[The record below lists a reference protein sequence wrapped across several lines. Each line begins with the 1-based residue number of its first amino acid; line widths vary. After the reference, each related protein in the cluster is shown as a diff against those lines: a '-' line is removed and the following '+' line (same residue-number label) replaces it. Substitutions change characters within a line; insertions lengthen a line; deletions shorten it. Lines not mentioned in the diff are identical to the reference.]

1 MKIYSQTLELT
12 SPTSQRFWVAP
23 FSDYKLGIKVTLR
36 GETAPGSF
44 KVYQDG
50 AELTADD
57 DLTGGFT
64 TYALN
69 SGNAS
74 STFKVEYSN
83 EDEVLIQ
90 TFAIQGIVTD
100 STVFEVGGEGG
111 SMPEGNF
118 VKSVNGEY
126 PVNSN
131 VDVAKL
137 KTEDGWITGDGINSE
152 FEQVQTALGNKADL
166 TAIVPV
172 APSTAA
178 ADGALAGAKSTAEFV
193 NSSIA
198 TNTAYFKGT
207 FTSADDFPKDATNN
221 DYLFFD
227 TIDDDGNRIFK
238 RYKYVEEGE
247 GTDGW
252 QYEYTLNNSSFTAA
266 QWASVNSG
274 ITTGDVEDM
283 ARKSELDTNT
293 MILAGEYEDGEAFS
307 FTVYVKA

>member
-1 MKIYSQTLELT
+1 
-12 SPTSQRFWVAP
+12 
-23 FSDYKLGIKVTLR
+23 
-36 GETAPGSF
+36 
-44 KVYQDG
+44 
-50 AELTADD
+50 
-57 DLTGGFT
+57 
-64 TYALN
+64 
-69 SGNAS
+69 
-74 STFKVEYSN
+74 
-83 EDEVLIQ
+83 
-90 TFAIQGIVTD
+90 
-100 STVFEVGGEGG
+100 
-111 SMPEGNF
+111 MPEGNF

-152 FEQVQTALGNKADL
+152 FEQVQNALGNKADL

-207 FTSADDFPKDATNN
+207 FTSEGDFPTEATNN

-227 TIDDDGNRIFK
+227 TTDDAGNRIFK
-238 RYKYVEEGE
+238 RYKYVG
-247 GTDGW
+247 GSGW

-274 ITTGDVEDM
+274 ITAGDVADM
-283 ARKSELDTNT
+283 AKKSELDANT
-293 MILAGEYEDGEAFS
+293 MILAGEYEDGEAFTY
-307 FTVYVKA
+307 TVYVKA

>member
-1 MKIYSQTLELT
+1 MKIYSQLIDLSKMTPQT
-12 SPTSQRFWVAP
+12 FYVPPHSKF
-23 FSDYKLGIKVTLR
+23 KLGVKLVQEIAFSVKLDDVVLESDGEIDGFSTYSLESATPGNTIYIVEAANGQKVKIL
-36 GETAPGSF
+36 
-44 KVYQDG
+44 Q
-50 AELTADD
+50 
-57 DLTGGFT
+57 T
-64 TYALN
+64 T
-69 SGNAS
+69 
-74 STFKVEYSN
+74 
-83 EDEVLIQ
+83 
-90 TFAIQGIVTD
+90 TD

-111 SMPEGNF
+111 IPEGNF
-118 VKSVNGEY
+118 VKSVNGEL

-152 FEQVQTALGNKADL
+152 FEQIQNALDTKADL

-178 ADGALAGAKSTAEFV
+178 ADGALAGAQSTAEFV

-207 FTSADDFPKDATNN
+207 FTSEGDFPTEATNN

-227 TIDDDGNRIFK
+227 TTDVAGNRIFK
-238 RYKYVEEGE
+238 RYKYVG
-247 GTDGW
+247 GSGW

-274 ITTGDVEDM
+274 ITDEDVADM
-283 ARKSELDTNT
+283 AKKSQLEANVMT
-293 MILAGEYEDGEAFS
+293 LAGEYEDGEAFS
-307 FTVYVKA
+307 FTVYVKNS

>member
-152 FEQVQTALGNKADL
+152 FEQVQNALDNKADL

-198 TNTAYFKGT
+198 TNTANFKGT
-207 FTSADDFPKDATNN
+207 FTSEGDFPTEATNN

-227 TIDDDGNRIFK
+227 TTDDAGNRIFK
-238 RYKYVEEGE
+238 RYKYVDGS
-247 GTDGW
+247 GW

-274 ITTGDVEDM
+274 ITAEDVADM
-283 ARKSELDTNT
+283 AKKSELDANT
-293 MILAGEYEDGEAFS
+293 MTLAGEYADGEAFS
-307 FTVYVKA
+307 FTVYVKNS